1 LYIVNLKINGGNIM
15 KKKILI
21 EGMSCEHCVA
31 HVKEALEGLDGVTS
45 VEVNLQG
52 KYATAETNV
61 SNEVLKDA
69 IEEEGYDVVNIEE

>member
-1 LYIVNLKINGGNIM
+1 M

-31 HVKEALEGLDGVTS
+31 HVKDALEGIDGVSS
-45 VEVNLQG
+45 VLVNLEG
-52 KYATAETNV
+52 KYATVETDVN
-61 SNEVLKDA
+61 NEILKEA

>member
-1 LYIVNLKINGGNIM
+1 M

-31 HVKEALEGLDGVTS
+31 HVSEALESLDKVTS
-45 VEVNLQG
+45 VEVSLEN
-52 KYATAETNV
+52 KCAIVETTN
-61 SNEVLKDA
+61 SDEELKAA